1 MNTLC
6 TNAQARLALVG
17 AVLNTYM
24 STTMKRIIIVTAWA
38 SAVIG
43 WVLYQRST
51 GLGTIGSL
59 QSFIDIA
66 RGAWW
71 AILAFVLV
79 YSIRPLVLFPATL
92 LTIAGGLLFGPVVGV
107 IATIIGANASAMVAY
122 WVARSLGF
130 EPNEDPENAGL
141 MRRWS
146 AKMREESFVTV
157 LLMRFAF
164 LPYDFVNYAAGFLR
178 IKPLSFLLAT
188 ALGSLPGTV
197 SFVLAGASITS
208 LEDGPSG
215 IDTNVLIASGAI
227 FVISI
232 IISRIVKSRG
242 AGSSTADTVVELETA
257 EDEDA
262 KTLVNVA

>member
-1 MNTLC
+1 
-6 TNAQARLALVG
+6 
-17 AVLNTYM
+17 M
-24 STTMKRIIIVTAWA
+24 STTMKRLVIVTTWA
-38 SAVIG
+38 AAVIG

-59 QSFIDIA
+59 QSFIDVA

-107 IATIIGANASAMVAY
+107 VATVIGANASAMVAY
-122 WVARSLGF
+122 WIARSLGV
-130 EPNEDPENAGL
+130 EPKEDPDNPGML
-141 MRRWS
+141 RRWS
-146 AKMREESFVTV
+146 TKMRDESFVTV

-215 IDTNVLIASGAI
+215 IDTTVLIASAAI
-227 FVISI
+227 FVLSLV
-232 IISRIVKSRG
+232 ISRIVKSRG
-242 AGSSTADTVVELETA
+242 AGHANPAA
-257 EDEDA
+257 EVPLPESA
-262 KTLVNVA
+262 QAPEQARPLVNVG